1 MTTNRILAAYDRI
14 VQAWLSDGRRSGAEL
29 AAKAAAD
36 AEYRRRVSRSVS
48 F

>member
-1 MTTNRILAAYDRI
+1 MLNRLLSIFDRI
-14 VQAWLSDGRRSGAEL
+14 VQASLNDGKPSGAEI